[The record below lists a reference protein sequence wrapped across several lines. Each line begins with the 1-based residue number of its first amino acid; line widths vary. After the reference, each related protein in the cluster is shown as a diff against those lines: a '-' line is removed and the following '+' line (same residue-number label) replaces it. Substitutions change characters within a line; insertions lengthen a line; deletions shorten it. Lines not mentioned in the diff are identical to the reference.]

1 MSTMDLK
8 LKSINWVGN
17 IYQKFEAMCNE
28 VDDIVGQDTVRY
40 VENQVQTVGESV
52 KKFCSNVVQND
63 WLEARLS
70 VVQDILPP
78 FVDSAKH
85 EAQAAA
91 LKQNATHE
99 KSMINIE
106 GNPVNNELRQSF
118 VEPYVTSRVSRQ
130 LNNASSLSGL
140 HCVNELIPA
149 PSMDPIR
156 RADSDLSSRQSDT
169 VLMYKN
175 PDASVEEC
183 ALGKKQSSTEMMEA
197 LSPSKKNSCESIF
210 FRESVTEKHE
220 NSSGILGD
228 VSSATSFDG
237 TEFKSHQEVGFCCD
251 KLVNETESVSD
262 VSSSIRPSELLPS
275 AASYKNKI
283 SEMGL
288 TSSFTSN
295 SLSTG
300 SGCLSETSH
309 KEFLQKV
316 ENSVD
321 NPANSSGCYSG
332 TPIPALSC
340 HSVWN
345 ASSGNQVVE
354 TEAALSSSV
363 VSFGSNVLDTY
374 GTSEAESLSGSCGN
388 RHEQQCD
395 SIQMG
400 GFTASLEFGHSDDFD
415 DITDPG
421 MVDTDLCD
429 KVKLEDSCVI
439 VDGSLPNASFRAR
452 KPRSYKIKI
461 REAFTSRKKLAKEY
475 EQLAILYGD
484 TDVQCS
490 QPDVQ
495 NLWPSV
501 SITPLDS
508 KKRPLH
514 DLCDSEWELL

>member
-363 VSFGSNVLDTY
+363 VSFGSN
-374 GTSEAESLSGSCGN
+374 
-388 RHEQQCD
+388 
-395 SIQMG
+395 
-400 GFTASLEFGHSDDFD
+400 GHSDDFD